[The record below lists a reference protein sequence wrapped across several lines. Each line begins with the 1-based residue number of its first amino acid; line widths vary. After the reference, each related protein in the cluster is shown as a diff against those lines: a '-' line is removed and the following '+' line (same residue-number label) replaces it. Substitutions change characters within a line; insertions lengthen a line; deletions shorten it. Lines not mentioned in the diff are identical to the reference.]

1 MIVNYDNLDIYSFMV
16 EKLSLPEKTAA
27 LLTEKENLIIDAAQ
41 RRFAAFGLNKVTMDE
56 IAADIGMSKASLYY
70 YFPTKEELFKAV
82 IRHVQQV
89 FLSRLDEMLQ
99 TPLSCSDKLRRYARL
114 RFEYFAE
121 PVNLQLLNLQPWLWS
136 RPIFRDLFESLAAE
150 ELKRLTEIMEDGQKS
165 GEFEAHAALETARVF
180 LHALKGLGLR
190 VLRPAPFQQELAGD
204 LQELASE
211 MELLAELFLS
221 GLRKPRLNRHKRM
234 VHG

>member
-1 MIVNYDNLDIYSFMV
+1 MV
-16 EKLSLPEKTAA
+16 EKLSLPEKPTTLAA
-27 LLTEKENLIIDAAQ
+27 EKENLIIDAAQ

-82 IRHVQQV
+82 ILHEQQV

-99 TPLSCSDKLRRYARL
+99 THLSCSGKLRRYARL
-114 RFEYFAE
+114 RFEYFAQ
-121 PVNLQLLNLQPWLWS
+121 PVNLQLLNLQPWLRS

-150 ELKRLTEIMEDGQKS
+150 ELKRLVNIMKDGQKS
-165 GEFEAHAALETARVF
+165 GEFKAHAALETARVF

-211 MELLAELFLS
+211 MNLLAELFLS
-221 GLRKPRLNRHKRM
+221 GLRKPKLNRHKRM